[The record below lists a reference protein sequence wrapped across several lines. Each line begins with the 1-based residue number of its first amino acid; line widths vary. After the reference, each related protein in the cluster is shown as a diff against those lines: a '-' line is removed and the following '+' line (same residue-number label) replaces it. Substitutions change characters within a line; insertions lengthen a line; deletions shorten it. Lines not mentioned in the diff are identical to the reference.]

1 MILILLG
8 VIQLIQASSE
18 NNQKPVNLSKFAKV
32 FEHYNQSNQF
42 SKSLFTQLKSKVL
55 NGATIQDLD
64 DHFAE
69 LVGHLE
75 KDEFSQQ
82 QLYQVEQAR
91 LEGTILQLEDELKQL
106 EEQNAYLIQKQET
119 LNEEAQQIDVLFSA
133 NHEAY
138 IQKIG
143 EQYTLIEAIDELIS
157 QVQEKQTIKDD
168 SDIMEKLKQISE
180 DQHISI
186 LAQVTAHLDMEQ
198 ADKILVLFQDL
209 KDTLKE
215 GLEVDEQNNELNV
228 KLHTEIRQ
236 SIGRYDL
243 RINYFSM
250 IPETLIQQEEILNSI
265 KEQQNTL
272 SITKMALEKLKSDM
286 DEVTSDRNFALLQ
299 IQQAK
304 SILKDNIQD
313 LSDPK

>member
-8 VIQLIQASSE
+8 LITLIQASSE
-18 NNQKPVNLSKFAKV
+18 NNQKPVNLSKFAKI
-32 FEHYNQSNQF
+32 FEQYNQSNQF
-42 SKSLFTQLKSKVL
+42 SKTLFTQLKSKVI
-55 NGATIQDLD
+55 NGATVQDID

-69 LVGHLE
+69 LVGHIE

-91 LEGTILQLEDELKQL
+91 LEGTILQIEDELKQL

-157 QVQEKQTIKDD
+157 QVQEKQAIKDD

-198 ADKILVLFQDL
+198 ADKILVLFKDL
-209 KDTLKE
+209 KDVLKE
-215 GLEVDEQNNELNV
+215 GLEIDEQNNELNV

-236 SIGRYDL
+236 SIG
-243 RINYFSM
+243 SM
-250 IPETLIQQEEILNSI
+250 IPETLIQQEEIIKSI
-265 KEQQNTL
+265 NEQQNTL
-272 SITKMALEKLKSDM
+272 TMTKIALEKLKSDM
-286 DEVTSDRNFALLQ
+286 DAINQDRNFALLQ

-304 SILKDNIQD
+304 SIFKENIQD
-313 LSDPK
+313 LSDSK

>member
-8 VIQLIQASSE
+8 LITLIQASSE
-18 NNQKPVNLSKFAKV
+18 NNQKPVNLSKFAKI
-32 FEHYNQSNQF
+32 FEQYNQSNQF
-42 SKSLFTQLKSKVL
+42 SKSLFTQLKSKVI
-55 NGATIQDLD
+55 NGATVQDID

-69 LVGHLE
+69 LVGHIE

-198 ADKILVLFQDL
+198 ADKILVLFKDL
-209 KDTLKE
+209 KDVLKE
-215 GLEVDEQNNELNV
+215 GLEIDEQNNELNV

-236 SIGRYDL
+236 SIG
-243 RINYFSM
+243 SM
-250 IPETLIQQEEILNSI
+250 IPETLIQQEEIIKSI
-265 KEQQNTL
+265 NEQQNTL
-272 SITKMALEKLKSDM
+272 TMTKIALEKLKSDM
-286 DEVTSDRNFALLQ
+286 DAINQDRNFALLQ

-304 SILKDNIQD
+304 SIFKENIQD
-313 LSDPK
+313 LSDSK

>member
-8 VIQLIQASSE
+8 VIQFIQASSE

-32 FEHYNQSNQF
+32 FEQYNQSNQF
-42 SKSLFTQLKSKVL
+42 SKSLFTQLKSKVQ

-186 LAQVTAHLDMEQ
+186 LAQVTAHLDIEQ

-209 KDTLKE
+209 KDSLKE

-236 SIGRYDL
+236 SIG
-243 RINYFSM
+243 SM

-272 SITKMALEKLKSDM
+272 EITKLALEKLKSDM
-286 DEVTSDRNFALLQ
+286 NEVTSDRNFALLQ

-304 SILKDNIQD
+304 SILQHNIQD
-313 LSDPK
+313 LSDSK